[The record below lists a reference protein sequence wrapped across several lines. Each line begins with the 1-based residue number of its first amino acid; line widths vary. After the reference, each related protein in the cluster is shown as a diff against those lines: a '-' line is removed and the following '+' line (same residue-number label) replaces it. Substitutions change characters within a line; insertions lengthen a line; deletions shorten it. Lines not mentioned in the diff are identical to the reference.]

1 MDQNQPPAGGAPER
15 PQDEQTASGQS
26 AQPQG
31 PAPYGGQPTQ
41 PVGDYVPPQQG
52 YQPQPQTGYQQ
63 PEYQPQGYAPQG
75 APPPGYVPPGG
86 PPPGYPPQGQ
96 AVPPAKKGGMP
107 TWGWIVIGVVVF
119 LCLGCSIAAVVVPG
133 MVGRAVSTSLT
144 ENIQGIGPSITAS
157 FFYSSM
163 ESNSYEFAQTQL
175 SSSMKRQWSAEE
187 LQEKWEALEGSGTIT
202 SEVVN
207 ATATETDG
215 RVTVRLT
222 SSSGKTYDVDLDF
235 EYVNETWEITGAS
248 PSLIPN
254 P

>member
-1 MDQNQPPAGGAPER
+1 M
-15 PQDEQTASGQS
+15 
-26 AQPQG
+26 
-31 PAPYGGQPTQ
+31 
-41 PVGDYVPPQQG
+41 
-52 YQPQPQTGYQQ
+52 
-63 PEYQPQGYAPQG
+63 
-75 APPPGYVPPGG
+75 
-86 PPPGYPPQGQ
+86 
-96 AVPPAKKGGMP
+96 PPAKKGGMP

-133 MVGRAVSTSLT
+133 MVGKAVSTSLT

-163 ESNSYEFAQTQL
+163 EGHTYDFAQTQL
-175 SSSMKRQWSAEE
+175 SSKMKGEWSAEE
-187 LQEKWEALEGSGTIT
+187 LQQRWEALEDGGTIT

-207 ATATETDG
+207 ASATETDG
-215 RVTVRLT
+215 RVKVRLT
-222 SSSGKTYDVDLDF
+222 SSNGATYDVDLDF